1 MSYSVPE
8 EARRVFRNGILGN
21 PLIAKNLPPESLQYA
36 EVIRFEESQCPSVPV
51 NWRWAESISAL
62 KALEGAVLGAILER
76 KYNVRPRQILVNT
89 CVPQEGL
96 Y

>member
-36 EVIRFEESQCPSVPV
+36 EVIRFEGSQCPSVPV